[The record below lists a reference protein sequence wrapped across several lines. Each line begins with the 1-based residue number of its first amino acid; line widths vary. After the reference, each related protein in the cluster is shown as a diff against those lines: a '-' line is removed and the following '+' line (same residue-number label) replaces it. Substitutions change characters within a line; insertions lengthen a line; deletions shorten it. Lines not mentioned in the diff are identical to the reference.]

1 MFKILKFVDYVF
13 ISDVEAESLT
23 KTNDLEKA
31 CFEMSKHTK
40 GSVILHTPKCSVVG
54 INKGKNV
61 STIKTNFIKDLN
73 LNVLGAGDIYA
84 SAFIE
89 NMIKTDKYN
98 IHKSVKHS
106 IDYTTSLLQKRK

>member
-1 MFKILKFVDYVF
+1 MLCRTSQKNLNDLQDNGTISIDFCLGKHSIEEKNRLFKILKFVDYVF

-54 INKGKNV
+54 
-61 STIKTNFIKDLN
+61 SIK
-73 LNVLGAGDIYA
+73 VR
-84 SAFIE
+84 
-89 NMIKTDKYN
+89 
-98 IHKSVKHS
+98 
-106 IDYTTSLLQKRK
+106 TSLL